1 MGGGK
6 WKSLAAQWASS
17 GGVDLAD
24 QRISSYKQHFKTC
37 TWYLVVFFHGLEQC
51 CLNSFISM
59 QATPGHQDAKCTQL
73 RFRAID
79 WWINLCKVKGKA
91 LNPSSSRSLLHY
103 LVRRDEKQAC
113 IVHTQEVRT
122 VYECAVRQKHVW
134 RTLLSSL
141 PHHARVQ
148 IWWSFEEQGKEWE
161 KKSQNTRWVNFLY
174 WYSLF
179 FGFHGNHMGLEL

>member
-6 WKSLAAQWASS
+6 RKSLAAQWASS

-24 QRISSYKQHFKTC
+24 QRISSYKKHFKTC

-113 IVHTQEVRT
+113 IVHTQEVR
-122 VYECAVRQKHVW
+122 QKHV
-134 RTLLSSL
+134 LC
-141 PHHARVQ
+141 ARNMC
-148 IWWSFEEQGKEWE
+148 EEPCFHRYHTMQEFKFDDPLKSRE
-161 KKSQNTRWVNFLY
+161 KSGRKRAKT
-174 WYSLF
+174 
-179 FGFHGNHMGLEL
+179 HDE